1 MFLCSTSD
9 EFVLYFSKDPIYCYF
24 WTEVFE
30 LVLEI
35 RGSSCESQ
43 LDMSTSSTNVDVVSA
58 ADVYDLFETP
68 CFPLFKSDIIIFVCR
83 FSSSITLRLLSE
95 NLLRCM

>member
-9 EFVLYFSKDPIYCYF
+9 EFVLCFSKDPIYCYF

-35 RGSSCESQ
+35 KGSSCESQ

-58 ADVYDLFETP
+58 ADVYDLFVP
-68 CFPLFKSDIIIFVCR
+68 CLFLFKSDIIIFVCR